1 MPSIAW
7 KLFTYNTVTVL
18 LFALKVKRGKGWT
31 KAKLEIKK
39 RPHNTHTHRQV
50 HFDRSSQGDQE
61 TELFLI
67 YLLN

>member
-7 KLFTYNTVTVL
+7 KLFTYKTVTIL
-18 LFALKVKRGKGWT
+18 LFALKVKRGQDLT
-31 KAKLEIKK
+31 KAKLKIKK
-39 RPHNTHTHRQV
+39 RPHNTHRQV
-50 HFDRSSQGDQE
+50 LFDPSSQQGDQE